1 MDGKL
6 GRGEL
11 ERGISRG
18 RVFVPEGT
26 ANGKVWGRGEKGW
39 LILICL
45 RKKNV
50 KMLAWLEQSEQRK
63 DKQEMR

>member
-45 RKKNV
+45 GKK
-50 KMLAWLEQSEQRK
+50 KCK
-63 DKQEMR
+63 DGWSRVSKGKTNRR